1 MANLNIYV
9 QNTDQKP
16 IPQAEVQGTGTGI
29 DPIGL
34 SGPFDFTKYTSSTGE
49 ISVGLTYLDTYNI
62 SVIVSATGYYAQNG
76 TVQTGA
82 ITGDYNQ
89 TFTLTPISIS
99 APPPPGQGLLAY
111 IENFFAS
118 ISNSWQSSASS
129 GNTMMTVI
137 VVVVIAIVIIIGLI
151 FAMRVV

>member
-9 QNTDQKP
+9 QDTNQKP
-16 IPQAEVQGTGTGI
+16 IAQAEVQGTGTGT
-29 DPIGL
+29 DPVGL
-34 SGPFDFTKYTSSTGE
+34 TGPLDFTKYTSSAGQ
-49 ISVGLTYLDTYNI
+49 ISVGLVYLDSYNI
-62 SVIVSATGYYAQNG
+62 SVIVSAAGYYALSG

-89 TFTLTPISIS
+89 TFTLTPVSITT
-99 APPPPGQGLLAY
+99 PPPPGQGPLAY

-118 ISNSWQSSASS
+118 ILSSWQSMASS
-129 GNTMMTVI
+129 GNSIMTVI
-137 VVVVIAIVIIIGLI
+137 VIVVIAIAVIVGLV